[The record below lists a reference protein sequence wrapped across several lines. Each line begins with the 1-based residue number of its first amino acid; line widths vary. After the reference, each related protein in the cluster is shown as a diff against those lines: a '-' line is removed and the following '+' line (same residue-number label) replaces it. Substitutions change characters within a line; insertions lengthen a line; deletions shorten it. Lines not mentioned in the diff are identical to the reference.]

1 LGRGAPE
8 AVNDRVPVLDLLD
21 RPDALLT
28 SSDLTELGLS
38 RRAIDAVFRGCP
50 IVSFPDYRRPM
61 IRVADYLAFVES
73 STYRGD
79 RVRPTGGGL
88 R

>member
-1 LGRGAPE
+1 VSE
-8 AVNDRVPVLDLLD
+8 RVPVADLLE

-28 SSDLTELGLS
+28 SSHLADLGLS

-50 IVSFPDYRRPM
+50 VVVFSDYRRPM
-61 IRVADYLAFVES
+61 VRVRDYLEFVES

-79 RVRPTGGGL
+79 RVWPGNGGL
-88 R
+88 Q

>member
-1 LGRGAPE
+1 MS
-8 AVNDRVPVLDLLD
+8 VPVLDLLD

-28 SSDLTELGLS
+28 SSHLSDLGLT
-38 RRAIDAVFRGCP
+38 RRAIEAVFRGCP
-50 IVSFPDYRRPM
+50 RVRFPGYDRPM
-61 IRVADYLAFVES
+61 VRVADYLAFVES

-79 RVRPTGGGL
+79 RVWPDDR

>member
-1 LGRGAPE
+1 VSERAS
-8 AVNDRVPVLDLLD
+8 VMDLLE

-28 SSDLTELGLS
+28 SSYLSELGLN
-38 RRAIDAVFRGCP
+38 RRAIDAVFRACP
-50 IVSFPDYRRPM
+50 IVSFPGYRRPM
-61 IRVADYLAFVES
+61 VRVQDYLAFVDS

-88 R
+88 Q

>member
-1 LGRGAPE
+1 VSERPS
-8 AVNDRVPVLDLLD
+8 AVDLLE

-28 SSDLTELGLS
+28 SSHLAELGLS

-50 IVSFPDYRRPM
+50 VVLFADYRRPM
-61 IRVADYLAFVES
+61 VKVADYLAYVES

-79 RVRPTGGGL
+79 RVWPG
-88 R
+88 